1 MSFISDHRTAVGL
14 VLKASREERE
24 LHRRS
29 AANCFN
35 RAWDLLEKKD
45 RSGEENLQM
54 LHLAHASRYH
64 WGLIGTP
71 TNRAIGDWQLS
82 RIYAELKQPQLALLF
97 AESSLA
103 MCEEN
108 ELSEILH
115 TANEAAA
122 RAYAVAKDYRNA
134 RRYLNKASRQL
145 DRLALSENDR
155 RVYLDQIAETRALIR
170 G

>member
-1 MSFISDHRTAVGL
+1 
-14 VLKASREERE
+14 
-24 LHRRS
+24 
-29 AANCFN
+29 
-35 RAWDLLEKKD
+35 
-45 RSGEENLQM
+45 M

-64 WGLIGTP
+64 WGFIGTP

-97 AESSLA
+97 AESSLV

-115 TANEAAA
+115 TTNEAVA